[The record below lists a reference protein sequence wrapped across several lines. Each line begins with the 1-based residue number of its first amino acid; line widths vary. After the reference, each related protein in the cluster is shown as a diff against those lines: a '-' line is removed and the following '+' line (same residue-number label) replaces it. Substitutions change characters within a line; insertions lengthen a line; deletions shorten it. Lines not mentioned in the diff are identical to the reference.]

1 MNLVNTITVKAAAIY
16 HSKNIY
22 DEIME
27 LIIKK
32 ESPSCEDSKSR
43 GSKSSIL
50 QPVRSSIIYP
60 IFIKV
65 RIAQL

>member
-43 GSKSSIL
+43 DSKSSIL
-50 QPVRSSIIYP
+50 KPVRSSTIYP